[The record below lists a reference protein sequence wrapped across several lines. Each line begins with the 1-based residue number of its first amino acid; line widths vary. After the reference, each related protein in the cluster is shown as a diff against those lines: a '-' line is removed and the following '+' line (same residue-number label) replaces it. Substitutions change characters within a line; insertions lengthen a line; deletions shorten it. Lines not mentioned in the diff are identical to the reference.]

1 MKTVRPIIPVL
12 ASVAGKEIPVYAMI
26 DSAATSSAILLET
39 ADLIGAEIFQLPCKL
54 STFDSTIETERDF
67 TNFKIKPLDRSFEVD
82 IQNALVGQILTTERD
97 KPPMN
102 SDIAHLDYMSD
113 VHFIELDDPTIGII
127 LDASLAWTW
136 IGGEIRHGSRDDVL
150 GVLTKF
156 GWSLIGPSSDQANDT
171 AHEVDVCV
179 LDSEEKSL
187 QEQIALMFRH
197 DFIMAG
203 HEVAPPEQLHPSQ
216 MDEYALKQM
225 KDSIRLDKELGHYR
239 VALPWREGR
248 SAAAKTFSE
257 VDSYSN
263 AKSRLMKEKRKF
275 LLDPARK
282 EGTFKQIQ
290 DTMSQGHA
298 RIVDPERNVEGLPV
312 WYSPIHVVTHP
323 DKPGKYRVCQDSSS
337 KVYNKVQNNTTYLN
351 GHLCTGPD
359 LLNGL
364 VGILLRFRRHEVAI
378 SSDIRGFFHMI
389 HVEEEDIAAYRFL
402 FFKDESMTDII
413 ELESTVH
420 IFGAGSS
427 PPVANFTLKHHAEQI
442 REKYGDEV
450 ADLIKISFYVDDN
463 LASFPD
469 VDKAREMRLKLT
481 AALSEGGFE
490 LTKWASSHPEVL
502 IDDPSSLSS
511 PSQANLNKERSA
523 EKEKLD
529 DEIPIETTI
538 QDGDSS
544 LSLSEEIETALRDEN
559 FVEST
564 KQFTQP
570 TAHPQIGKVLGV
582 GYCHENDS
590 LFVRVTDRAKLEVK
604 TKRDMLRLV
613 HSVFD
618 PTGLVAPFVLKGRL
632 FFQRANELV
641 SSWDEKLPDE
651 ILIPFNKWRE
661 TIFELENIKIPRWTS
676 TRAYL
681 DSMSDLCVF
690 SDSSKDAYGII
701 IYVRRYLKDS
711 DQAHVAQLFAK
722 ALVVPTS
729 MHKYKVENQEEHNDS
744 IPRLELTAARLAAV
758 TRDQICREAGEKFD
772 RVFMFTDSNT
782 VINWINDFDRKFK
795 TYENFRVKKIRL
807 LTEVSEWR
815 HVPSK
820 DNPADICSHGLNADD
835 SDKWRFYH
843 SGPQWLAGPESA
855 WPPARPKPKAEV
867 DVIAVSS
874 IATFSPLQ
882 LVAVNATVQM
892 PSLEAEDSKIVGWR
906 LSLASK
912 RDTWSRKV
920 RLVARAERTFRA
932 FIEFLR
938 AKAEKRDVKK
948 MRINVWLTAKDYQKA
963 EINLINEIQLKHFEK
978 EHRTLLRL
986 GVFSHNSHCELRS
999 KTCLTNL
1006 NPFLDKN
1013 LTLRVGSR
1021 VGEAES
1027 VSYDAKFPIILPKN
1041 DENVNA
1047 LVRHEHEATVHST
1060 INHSFHMFR
1069 ARYHI
1074 MGGRTT
1080 VNNILR
1086 HCITCQKKE
1095 KQPQPQKEGELPPER
1110 VNFTKPFRCTAIDA
1124 CGPWAVRQGGR
1135 QTHKRWVLVASCMST
1150 RAVSLLPL
1158 KDMTTSTLINA
1169 LIKLH
1174 NQFPGIEL
1182 LYSDNGTNFR
1192 GASREIRDA
1201 INAWNA
1207 EQINESLMSKGIE
1220 WKWSPPN
1227 SPHFGGVWE
1236 RIVRSA
1242 KRHLKFI
1249 LEQDNLNIDVFET
1262 ALSQVA
1268 AILNSRPLTYASS
1281 DINEMRVL
1289 SPSNFLYPY
1298 TITPSST
1305 TILPPIPTGGDHLRG
1320 TWREVR
1326 RLATIFQERW
1336 KEEYL
1341 KTLLPRTKWHR
1352 SNPNLYVGQLVLLV
1366 DDQEPR
1372 KDWRIARVDA
1382 ILSAD
1387 KNHVR
1392 RVRVTTAD
1400 KKTFERHVT
1409 KLVALEMDQENEKT
1423 PSERDDREKPV
1434 TRSQTKKGR
1443 KP

>member
-67 TNFKIKPLDRSFEVD
+67 TNFTIKPLDRSFELD

-97 KPPMN
+97 RPPRN

-113 VHFIELDDPTIGII
+113 VHFMELDDPTIGII
-127 LDASLAWTW
+127 LDASYAWTW
-136 IGGEIRHGSRDDVL
+136 IGGEIRHGSREDL
-150 GVLTKF
+150 ISVLTKF
-156 GWSLIGPSSDQANDT
+156 GWSLIGPSSDQAADT
-171 AHEVDVCV
+171 THEADVCV

-197 DFIMAG
+197 DFIMSG

-216 MDEYALKQM
+216 KDEYALKQM
-225 KDSIRLDKELGHYR
+225 KDSIRLDENLGHYR

-248 SAAAKTFSE
+248 AAAAKVFAE
-257 VDSYSN
+257 IDSYAN

-312 WYSPIHVVTHP
+312 WYLPIHVVTHP
-323 DKPGKYRVCQDSSS
+323 DKPGKYRVCQDGSA
-337 KVYNKVQNNTTYLN
+337 KVGMTHLN

-364 VGILLRFRRHEVAI
+364 VGILLRFRRHEVAV

-389 HVEEEDIAAYRFL
+389 HVEEEDIAAFRFL

-427 PPVANFTLKHHAEQI
+427 PPVANFTLKHHAEQM
-442 REKYGDEV
+442 REKYGNEV
-450 ADLIKISFYVDDN
+450 ADLIKASFYVDDC
-463 LASFPD
+463 LSSFPD
-469 VDKAREMRLKLT
+469 VDKAREMRQKLT
-481 AALSEGGFE
+481 AALLEGGFE

-502 IDDPSSLSS
+502 IDDPISL
-511 PSQANLNKERSA
+511 PPHSQANLNQERSA
-523 EKEKLD
+523 EKEEKD
-529 DEIPIETTI
+529 DEIPLEVTN
-538 QDGDSS
+538 QDGDQS
-544 LSLSEEIETALRDEN
+544 LSLSEEIESTLREEN
-559 FVEST
+559 VVEST

-582 GYCHENDS
+582 GYGHGDDS
-590 LFVRVTDRAKLEVK
+590 IYIRVTDRAKVEVK
-604 TKRDMLRLV
+604 TKRGMLRLV

-618 PTGLVAPFVLKGRL
+618 PTGIAAPLVVTGRL

-641 SSWDEKLPDE
+641 SSWDEQLPDE

-661 TIFELENIKIPRWTS
+661 TLCELENIKIPRWTS
-676 TRAYL
+676 APAYR

-690 SDSSKDAYGII
+690 SDSSKDAYGIV
-701 IYVRRYLKDS
+701 IYVRRHLKDN
-711 DQAHVAQLFAK
+711 DKAHVAQLFAK

-729 MHKYKVENQEEHNDS
+729 MHKYKLENQEEHNDS
-744 IPRLELTAARLAAV
+744 IPRLELNAARLAAV
-758 TRDQICREAGEKFD
+758 TRDLICREAGEKFD
-772 RVFMFTDSNT
+772 RVFMFTDSYT
-782 VINWINDFDRKFK
+782 VLNWINDFDRKFK
-795 TYENFRVKKIRL
+795 TFENFRIKRIRL
-807 LTEVSEWR
+807 LTDVSEWR

-820 DNPADICSHGLNADD
+820 ENPADICSHGLNADD
-835 SDKWRFYH
+835 THKWRFFH
-843 SGPQWLAGPESA
+843 SGPQWLAGPESS
-855 WPPARPKPKAEV
+855 WPPARPKPTTEPDA
-867 DVIAVSS
+867 ASVSA

-882 LVAVNATVQM
+882 LIAINATVQM

-912 RDTWSRKV
+912 RDTWKRKV
-920 RLVARAERTFRA
+920 RFIARAEKTFRA
-932 FIEFLR
+932 FIDFMR
-938 AKAEKRDVKK
+938 AKKEKRDLRKLSFDISV
-948 MRINVWLTAKDYQKA
+948 TAKDYDAA

-978 EHRTLLRL
+978 EHRTLLKL
-986 GVFSHNSHCELRS
+986 GVTSPNSHRELRS
-999 KTCLTNL
+999 KTSLTNL
-1006 NPFLDKN
+1006 NPFLDDN

-1021 VGEAES
+1021 IASAES
-1027 VSYDAKFPIILPKN
+1027 VSYNAKFPIILPKN
-1041 DENVNA
+1041 DEHVNA
-1047 LVRHEHEATVHST
+1047 LVRHEHEVTMHST
-1060 INHSFHMFR
+1060 INHCFHMLRSRF
-1069 ARYHI
+1069 HI
-1074 MGGRTT
+1074 MGGRAT
-1080 VNNILR
+1080 VNKILR
-1086 HCITCQKKE
+1086 RCIPCQKKE
-1095 KQPQPQKEGELPPER
+1095 KPSQPQKEGELPPER

-1182 LYSDNGTNFR
+1182 IYSDNGTNFQ
-1192 GASREIRDA
+1192 GASREIKDA
-1201 INAWNA
+1201 VNAWNA
-1207 EQINESLMSKGIE
+1207 DQINESLMSKGIE

-1227 SPHFGGVWE
+1227 SPHFGGIWE

-1289 SPSNFLYPY
+1289 SPSDFLYPY

-1305 TILPPIPTGGDHLRG
+1305 TILPPIPAGGDHLRG

-1341 KTLLPRTKWHR
+1341 KTLLPRTKWLK
-1352 SNPNLYVGQLVLLV
+1352 SNPNLYVGQLVLLM
-1366 DDQEPR
+1366 DEQEPR
-1372 KDWRIARVDA
+1372 KDWRIARVDE

-1400 KKTFERHVT
+1400 RKSFERHVT
-1409 KLVALEMDQENEKT
+1409 KLVALELDQEDEKA
-1423 PSERDDREKPV
+1423 PSERDDREKIV
-1434 TRSQTKKGR
+1434 TRSQSKKNR